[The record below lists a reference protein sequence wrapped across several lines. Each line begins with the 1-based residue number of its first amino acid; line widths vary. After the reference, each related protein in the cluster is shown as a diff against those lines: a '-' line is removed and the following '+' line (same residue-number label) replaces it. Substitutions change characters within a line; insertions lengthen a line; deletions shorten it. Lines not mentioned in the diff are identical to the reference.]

1 MKFLNGGRSLENVMS
16 RNNKMWA
23 EFQTKYGSRFKKVS
37 EYFEYRKSVVQL
49 VDVAEIIPQFV
60 NSQIGKGN
68 EQE

>member
-1 MKFLNGGRSLENVMS
+1 MKFLNSGRSLESVMS

-23 EFQTKYGSRFKKVS
+23 EFQKVWQSFQKS